1 MKISS
6 VCEGSTPSPAQSAGP
21 NIRGIYVD
29 ITNSGNADK

>member
-6 VCEGSTPSPAQSAGP
+6 VYEGSTPSPAQSAGP
-21 NIRGIYVD
+21 DFRGTYVD